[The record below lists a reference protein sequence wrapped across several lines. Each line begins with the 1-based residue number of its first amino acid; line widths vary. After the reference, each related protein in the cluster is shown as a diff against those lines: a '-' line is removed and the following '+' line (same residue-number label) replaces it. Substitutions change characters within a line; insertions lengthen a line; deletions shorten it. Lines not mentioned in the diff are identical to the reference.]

1 MSPFIVCLLFPMLC
15 IFRSMLFLC
24 YSNVKINCA
33 VLLTSIVRSL
43 SRPKVNSFCSQSYC
57 WCVGYIILSS
67 YVIQFSCYYDSRSK
81 PILCERIIGAQSERK
96 RDMCPHVFGLHGTN
110 VLFIWQQCTSTKISK
125 NKKKKMKK
133 KLKKQ
138 IEKQQQQQ
146 DEIEQGMLEEN
157 EEASDKETEK
167 CCSNSMENCTENS
180 TNCEQNDNELESN
193 QLQEETVENL
203 VDSELVEN
211 SEDLTGQSLQQKCI
225 VTNDDM
231 SVTEEQNEPGTQQLI
246 SVCFHLFYFL
256 CQGVY

>member
-1 MSPFIVCLLFPMLC
+1 MSYNSPVLTLDLNPFF
-15 IFRSMLFLC
+15 
-24 YSNVKINCA
+24 
-33 VLLTSIVRSL
+33 
-43 SRPKVNSFCSQSYC
+43 
-57 WCVGYIILSS
+57 WEG
-67 YVIQFSCYYDSRSK
+67 
-81 PILCERIIGAQSERK
+81 IIGAWRERK
-96 RDMCPHVFGLHGTN
+96 REMCPHVSGLHGTN

-203 VDSELVEN
+203 VDCESVEN
-211 SEDLTGQSLQQKCI
+211 SEDLSGQSLQQKCI

-246 SVCFHLFYFL
+246 VGCFHLFYFL
-256 CQGVY
+256 CQGVYWGHVDLPYIISCSVTVGEKSLFWNYKPRAWNCV

>member
-1 MSPFIVCLLFPMLC
+1 
-15 IFRSMLFLC
+15 
-24 YSNVKINCA
+24 
-33 VLLTSIVRSL
+33 
-43 SRPKVNSFCSQSYC
+43 
-57 WCVGYIILSS
+57 
-67 YVIQFSCYYDSRSK
+67 
-81 PILCERIIGAQSERK
+81 
-96 RDMCPHVFGLHGTN
+96 
-110 VLFIWQQCTSTKISK
+110 
-125 NKKKKMKK
+125 MKK

-203 VDSELVEN
+203 VDCESVEN
-211 SEDLTGQSLQQKCI
+211 SEDLSGQSLQQKCI

-246 SVCFHLFYFL
+246 MGCFHLFYFL
-256 CQGVY
+256 CQGVYWGHVDLSYIISCLVTAGKNLYSEIISPGREIASNTGTNATKFFTLVTKSWKWVAKLATRMLHHNLT